1 MIWLVRHAQPLVG
14 AGVCYGVLDLAADAQ
29 CTQGAAL
36 ALAESLPEGVLVKT
50 SPLQRCKHL
59 AQCLSGL
66 RPDLSHGVDER
77 LREMNFGQWEG
88 THWVTIPSET
98 LTAWTDNFWEHRF
111 GGVESLADVMARV
124 ASVWDEAAQS
134 DQAQVWITHAGVI
147 RAASL
152 IAQGIRK
159 INDAS
164 LWPVKAPGYGE
175 WVCLG

>member
-1 MIWLVRHAQPLVG
+1 VIWLVRHAQPLVDG
-14 AGVCYGVLDLAADAQ
+14 GVCYGALDLAADAQ
-29 CTQGAAL
+29 STQRAAKV
-36 ALAESLPEGVLVKT
+36 LAEALPEGVLVKT
-50 SPLQRCKHL
+50 SPLQRCEHF

-66 RPDLSHGVDER
+66 RPDLSYGVDGR
-77 LREMNFGQWEG
+77 LREMNFGLWEG
-88 THWVTIPSET
+88 VRWASIPSEA
-98 LTAWTDNFWEHRF
+98 LNAWTDSFWAHRF
-111 GGVESLADVMARV
+111 GGVDSVADVMARV
-124 ASVWDEAAQS
+124 ASAWDEAAQS

-175 WVCLG
+175 WFCLG